1 MAFLSLVTG
10 VVDSTGE
17 RVDLPQTDGTYL
29 PVRLKLGLNLSGT
42 PATNGGQTDIT
53 VDAATVSALRTQRP
67 FGSVTA
73 SEPSRSCDG
82 RISPAITAPRV
93 AQATRSSRAAFSSG
107 PGNCPDRARASRH
120 WSAVWT
126 CNTSAPCAGGRRV
139 CHN

>member
-53 VDAATVSALRTQRP
+53 IAQYGDSAR
-67 FGSVTA
+67 FGAVYSYL
-73 SEPSRSCDG
+73 D
-82 RISPAITAPRV
+82 TAPSTRV
-93 AQATRSSRAAFSSG
+93 VRYEIQMKKDGGLYLALYTRSLWALHTKR
-107 PGNCPDRARASRH
+107 
-120 WSAVWT
+120 
-126 CNTSAPCAGGRRV
+126 
-139 CHN
+139 